1 MALHFLALFT
11 SLHKLTLKNI
21 FPKTQKKNMNS
32 KSLTCCVVF
41 LLYINLFSSTSPSS
55 LIHFNSTTSILNV
68 TLPHSLSQSLENFA
82 LKTLSTQH
90 HTGAL
95 YRAILPENL
104 SGIEVSIVRLT
115 GKSLWSSG
123 AKFSNVLIPA
133 RSVSVPPAR
142 RVAILYQN
150 LGNWS
155 NHWYTVP
162 GYRLIASV
170 LGFRV
175 LDVSD
180 QDNVKEI
187 SLRMENHVEI
197 SFRDLPKDSDE
208 KMLSRVR
215 CVSFKAQSKDK
226 EAAHIS
232 RMIFPGVCYGSSH
245 GDYSVIEP
253 LENDKKKVE
262 LWRKW
267 WWLWIVGFLLGFGVL
282 GFLGFVGT
290 MGIRVSITK
299 KIQVMMERE
308 ANDGEVLE
316 SRWVGGSKMPSATVT
331 RTLPEPESGFENGSP
346 G

>member
-1 MALHFLALFT
+1 
-11 SLHKLTLKNI
+11 
-21 FPKTQKKNMNS
+21 MNS
-32 KSLTCCVVF
+32 KSLTCCLVF
-41 LLYINLFSSTSPSS
+41 LLYTGLFSSTSPSS
-55 LIHFNSTTSILNV
+55 LIHVNSTTSVLNV
-68 TLPHSLSQSLENFA
+68 TIPHSLSQSLENFA
-82 LKTLSTQH
+82 LKALTTQH

-115 GKSLWSSG
+115 GKSLWNSG

-142 RVAILYQN
+142 RVAIVYQN

-187 SLRMENHVEI
+187 SLRIKNHVEI
-197 SFRDLPKDSDE
+197 SFRGLTNESDE
-208 KMLSRVR
+208 KLLSRVR
-215 CVSFKAQSKDK
+215 CVSFKAQTEDE
-226 EAAHIS
+226 EASHIS
-232 RMIFPGVCYGSSH
+232 RMVLPGVCYGSSH

-253 LENDKKKVE
+253 LESDKKKVE
-262 LWRKW
+262 SWRV
-267 WWLWIVGFLLGFGVL
+267 WIVGFVLGFGLL
-282 GFLGFVGT
+282 GFLGIACT
-290 MGIRVSITK
+290 MVIRMLRTN
-299 KIQVMMERE
+299 KIQVMMERD
-308 ANDGEVLE
+308 ADDGEVFE
-316 SRWVGGSKMPSATVT
+316 RRWVGGSKMPSAAVT
-331 RTLPEPESGFENGSP
+331 RTLPEPETGSL

>member
-1 MALHFLALFT
+1 
-11 SLHKLTLKNI
+11 
-21 FPKTQKKNMNS
+21 MNS

-41 LLYINLFSSTSPSS
+41 LLHTSLFSSTLQSS

-82 LKTLSTQH
+82 IKTLTTQH

-104 SGIEVSIVRLT
+104 SGIEVSVVRLT
-115 GKSLWSSG
+115 GKSLWNSG
-123 AKFSNVLIPA
+123 AKFSNVLIPE

-142 RVAILYQN
+142 RVAIVYQN

-170 LGFRV
+170 LGFKV

-187 SLRMENHVEI
+187 SLKMKNPVEV
-197 SFRDLPKDSDE
+197 SFRDLPKETDE

-215 CVSFKAQSKDK
+215 CVSFKAQTKDE
-226 EAAHIS
+226 EATHIS
-232 RMIFPGVCYGSSH
+232 RMVIPGVCYGSSH

-253 LENDKKKVE
+253 LENDKKNVE
-262 LWRKW
+262 SWSTW
-267 WWLWIVGFLLGFGVL
+267 WWLWIVGFVLGFGLLGFVC
-282 GFLGFVGT
+282 T
-290 MGIRVSITK
+290 MGIRVSRAK
-299 KIQVMMERE
+299 KIQVMMERD
-308 ANDGEVLE
+308 ANDGEVFE
-316 SRWVGGSKMPSATVT
+316 SRWFGGSKMPSAAVT
-331 RTLPEPESGFENGSP
+331 RTLPELESGFERVS
-346 G
+346 

>member
-1 MALHFLALFT
+1 
-11 SLHKLTLKNI
+11 
-21 FPKTQKKNMNS
+21 MNS

-41 LLYINLFSSTSPSS
+41 LLYTSLFCSTSQSS
-55 LIHFNSTTSILNV
+55 LIHLNSTTSVLNV
-68 TLPHSLSQSLENFA
+68 TLPHSLSQSLESFA
-82 LKTLSTQH
+82 LKTLTTQH

-95 YRAILPENL
+95 YRAILPQNL

-115 GKSLWSSG
+115 GKSLWNSG

-142 RVAILYQN
+142 RVAIVYQN

-155 NHWYTVP
+155 DHWYAVP

-170 LGFRV
+170 LGFKV

-187 SLRMENHVEI
+187 SLRIKNPVEV
-197 SFRDLPKDSDE
+197 SFRDLPKDTDE

-215 CVSFKAQSKDK
+215 CVSFKAQTKDE
-226 EAAHIS
+226 EATHIS
-232 RMIFPGVCYGSSH
+232 RMVLPGVCYGSSH
-245 GDYSVIEP
+245 GDYSVVEP

-262 LWRKW
+262 SWWTW
-267 WWLWIVGFLLGFGVL
+267 WWLWIVGFILGFGVL
-282 GFLGFVGT
+282 GFLGFVCI
-290 MGIRVSITK
+290 MGIRVSRTK
-299 KIQVMMERE
+299 KIEVMMERH
-308 ANDGEVLE
+308 AVDGEVFE

-331 RTLPEPESGFENGSP
+331 RTQPEPESGYENESHG
-346 G
+346 

>member
-1 MALHFLALFT
+1 
-11 SLHKLTLKNI
+11 
-21 FPKTQKKNMNS
+21 MNS

-41 LLYINLFSSTSPSS
+41 LLHTSLFSSTSPTS
-55 LIHFNSTTSILNV
+55 LSHFNSTTSILNV
-68 TLPHSLSQSLENFA
+68 TLPHSLSQSLEDFA
-82 LKTLSTQH
+82 LKTLSNQH

-115 GKSLWSSG
+115 GKSLWNSG

-142 RVAILYQN
+142 RVAIVYQN

-155 NHWYTVP
+155 NHWYTVA

-180 QDNVKEI
+180 QENVKEI

-197 SFRDLPKDSDE
+197 SFKDLPKDSDE

-215 CVSFKAQSKDK
+215 CVSFKAHTEEK

-232 RMIFPGVCYGSSH
+232 RMVLPGVCYGSSH
-245 GDYSVIEP
+245 GDYSVIAP
-253 LENDKKKVE
+253 LENSKKKVE
-262 LWRKW
+262 LWQKW
-267 WWLWIVGFLLGFGVL
+267 WWLWIVGFILGFGVL
-282 GFLGFVGT
+282 GFVGRI
-290 MGIRVSITK
+290 GIRVLRTK
-299 KIQVMMERE
+299 KIQVMMDRE
-308 ANDGEVLE
+308 ANDGEMFE

-331 RTLPEPESGFENGSP
+331 RTLPGSESALENGSP

>member
-1 MALHFLALFT
+1 
-11 SLHKLTLKNI
+11 
-21 FPKTQKKNMNS
+21 MNS
-32 KSLTCCVVF
+32 ESLTCGVLF
-41 LLYINLFSSTSPSS
+41 LLYTSLFSSASPSS

-68 TLPHSLSQSLENFA
+68 TLPHSLSQSLEDCA
-82 LKTLSTQH
+82 LKTLTNQH

-95 YRAILPENL
+95 YQAILPDNL

-115 GKSLWSSG
+115 GKSLWNHG

-142 RVAILYQN
+142 RVAIVYQN

-155 NHWYTVP
+155 NHWYIVP
-162 GYRLIASV
+162 GYRLITYV

-187 SLRMENHVEI
+187 SLRMNHPVEI
-197 SFRDLPKDSDE
+197 SFTDLRNDSDSGE

-215 CVSFKAQSKDK
+215 CVSFKAHPEDK
-226 EAAHIS
+226 EATYIS
-232 RMIFPGVCYGSSH
+232 RMVLPGVCYGSSH

-262 LWRKW
+262 FWRT
-267 WWLWIVGFLLGFGVL
+267 WWLWIVRFVLGLGVL
-282 GFLGFVGT
+282 GFLGIVGT
-290 MGIRVSITK
+290 MGIKVLRAK

-308 ANDGEVLE
+308 ANDGEVFE
-316 SRWVGGSKMPSATVT
+316 SRWVGVSKMPSAAVT
-331 RTLPEPESGFENGSP
+331 RTLPESESGFESGSL